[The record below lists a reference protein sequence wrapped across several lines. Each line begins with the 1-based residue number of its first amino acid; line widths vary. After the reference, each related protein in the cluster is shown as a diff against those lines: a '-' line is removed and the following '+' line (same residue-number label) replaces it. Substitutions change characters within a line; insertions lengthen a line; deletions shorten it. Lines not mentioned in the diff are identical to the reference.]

1 MDSPRVVL
9 ISFDL
14 LTSSTTTPAE
24 PVPSSK
30 PGGTGAAIRRALTSV
45 TFAHFELA
53 GAVGWTP

>member
-14 LTSSTTTPAE
+14 LTSSTKTPAE

-30 PGGTGAAIRRALTSV
+30 PGSTGASIRKALTSV
-45 TFAHFELA
+45 TFAHFDI
-53 GAVGWTP
+53 GRRR